1 MVQLFRPST
10 RVALAA
16 SVLAAAAL
24 SCALAWL
31 SFVFR
36 GTALL
41 SWSEIRQSL
50 PYQTVLAPDGYG
62 WQGSNFEGFGWTEV
76 EQNAISPADNYVSYG
91 SDSERAAPYWASMS
105 ELPLPKDDERL
116 CANCSLTRVDGAFG
130 WPFRMLRF
138 RAESAWS
145 FNPNGPNGAH
155 EPSYTLEPLIG
166 STTFGMIS
174 PISKR
179 ASYSGDQLVPGGLLW
194 RGFVANVALFT
205 AVFWM
210 PPLLLRAY
218 RRARTKRRL
227 RRGVCHRCEYDVA
240 KQQDG
245 STCPECGATVI
256 GSTLR
261 MMAAHDRK

>member
-1 MVQLFRPST
+1 MDQPLKLSA
-10 RVALAA
+10 RVAFAA
-16 SVLAAAAL
+16 SALAAAAL
-24 SCALAWL
+24 SFALAWF

-36 GTALL
+36 DTALL

-50 PYQTVLAPDGYG
+50 PYQPVLAPDGHG

-76 EQNAISPADNYVSYG
+76 EQNAISPTDNFISYG
-91 SDSERAAPYWASMS
+91 SASMRAAPYWASMS
-105 ELPLPKDDERL
+105 ELPLPKNDERL

-145 FNPNGPNGAH
+145 LNPNGPNGTR

-166 STTFGMIS
+166 STTFGVIS
-174 PISKR
+174 PIRKR
-179 ASYSGDQLVPGGLLW
+179 NSYSGDHLVPGDLLW
-194 RGFVANVALFT
+194 PGVVANVAFFI
-205 AVFWM
+205 AMFWL

-227 RRGVCHRCEYDVA
+227 RRGFVTNV
-240 KQQDG
+240 
-245 STCPECGATVI
+245 STT
-256 GSTLR
+256 SR
-261 MMAAHDRK
+261 NRRKARRAPSAE